1 VSQQKTPSCRVF
13 RMSVVAALL
22 LLQGLPAAAA
32 ELRDIVVEKN
42 DDRYHLSST
51 TYFDATQS
59 QLYNLLID
67 YDKFVLFSSAFAE
80 AENRAPDEQGRPQ
93 FYTKMEGC
101 VLLFCRTYIRIG
113 YLELEPEHD
122 IVAIVDPEQSNF
134 NYSRERW
141 QLIPDG
147 EGTILIYH
155 FEMEPGFWVPPIIGP
170 YVIKRALL
178 SAGKRAVNRIE
189 AVALGKTPEK

>member
-1 VSQQKTPSCRVF
+1 VSQQKTPARCVF
-13 RMSVVAALL
+13 RMCAVAAL

-32 ELRDIVVEKN
+32 ELRDIAVEK
-42 DDRYHLSST
+42 DGDRYHLSST

-59 QLYNLLID
+59 QLYNVLID
-67 YDKFVLFSSAFAE
+67 YDKYPLFSSAFVE
-80 AENRAPDEQGRPQ
+80 AENRTPDAQGRPQ

-113 YLELEPEHD
+113 HLELEPEHD

-141 QLIPDG
+141 KLVPDG
-147 EGTILIYH
+147 EGTILIYD
-155 FEMEPGFWVPPIIGP
+155 FVMEPGFWVPPIVGP
-170 YVIKRALL
+170 YVIKRALR
-178 SAGKRAVNRIE
+178 SAGGSAVNRIE
-189 AVALGKTPEK
+189 AVALGKIPNK